1 MTSQQRIEHFNN
13 WPKAQKFK
21 GESDFSD
28 ILKSHRLEELFYPY
42 QLPGTDSTEAHIMLS
57 YLLDA
62 VDSLPMRPDHA
73 FDWTWRAFEYSL
85 KHIPSCKG
93 NITKSLRAVSD
104 KLSNYLGLNPDV
116 EDALYG
122 LVDKIPLRTCK
133 YLLKKIVEEGVYTFS
148 SDADVKGLSSF
159 AKRLLFVHGKPPVY
173 NVEFQ
178 ELLQYFAW
186 HYRSVGGVELRRG
199 ASLLRRVIR
208 GETINANGKSY
219 QLDRKEILFLLLS
232 GLGYAFRNGRAHAES
247 IAPFRSSLAKLQ
259 TYAHCWFMFLL
270 MYELTFTLLHLDT
283 HPEKITGNPA
293 ANFKANNHAYE
304 KLFGASLND

>member
-28 ILKSHRLEELFYPY
+28 ILKSHKLEELFYPY

-85 KHIPSCKG
+85 KQIPSCKG

-104 KLSNYLGLNPDV
+104 KLSNYLSLNPDV

-122 LVDKIPLRTCK
+122 LVGKIPLRTCK

-159 AKRLLFVHGKPPVY
+159 AKRLLFVHGEPPVY

-178 ELLQYFAW
+178 QLLQYFAW
-186 HYRSVGGVELRRG
+186 HYRSVGGVELRKG

-208 GETINANGKSY
+208 GETINANGRSY
-219 QLDRKEILFLLLS
+219 QFDRKEILFLLLS

-259 TYAHCWFMFLL
+259 TYAHCWFMFLM

-283 HPEKITGNPA
+283 HPEKIIGNPA